1 MLGTGRGPNVYVV
14 GLRLFIVAVTAA
26 AAAFVTVV
34 PVVRAQECDTVS
46 SRTSLSAFSGAR
58 IRSLQILTQSPPGFP
73 GIARA
78 LDNFHVRTRE
88 GTVQRQIRFAA
99 GDTVDTLAVG
109 ESIRRLRRDRYLRDV
124 ELRGVRCGDQPVDLV
139 LVTRDD
145 WSVKPKLQ
153 VRSSGNSEVGVTER
167 NLFGSGRELSLHVRS
182 QQGRIG
188 IGVTFNDPW
197 FLGSR
202 VGASLGENTYRE
214 GQEWTALFRLR
225 EPTILAPWGAELGAI
240 QSTYAAPG
248 VSSDRFDR
256 ASAHLLVRRRLFAGS
271 SAVGS
276 VLAGAEGERAA
287 LRAAPDAPIVG
298 PSRVTRSFTGVSVG
312 AARAAVAYDTLTWML
327 PNDAI
332 VDVPL
337 AFEGEAV
344 VGVGRDA
351 AAAAPTV
358 HFDVWSGKAWLPSRR
373 SLVVADLWASAYAW
387 SGRWDAATFRG
398 ALAYYHAASRG
409 FWSAR
414 FTGERL
420 LDPDPDVRSFVTVDP
435 TAQLLPDRRR
445 LAEAAFGLSVERE
458 VRLRPLTRSWAL
470 DGAAF
475 AAASS
480 RWEAVAPS
488 PEHLDAGILGLGLRL
503 APARAGR
510 ATARL
515 DVGFPVLGSPL
526 LRRGPYVAI
535 GISPWWGDE
544 RHRAGRRE

>member
-1 MLGTGRGPNVYVV
+1 MLGTGRAPNVHIVELRHVV
-14 GLRLFIVAVTAA
+14 VAAAMFVTA
-26 AAAFVTVV
+26 V
-34 PVVRAQECDTVS
+34 PGVRAQQCDTVS
-46 SRTSLSAFSGAR
+46 SRTSLSTFSGAR
-58 IRSLQILTQSPPGFP
+58 IRSLRIVTQSPPGFP

-78 LDNFHVRTRE
+78 LDNLHVRTRE
-88 GTVQRQIRFAA
+88 STVERQILFAA
-99 GDTVDTLAVG
+99 GDTIDTLAVG

-139 LVTRDD
+139 LATRDD

-153 VRSSGNSEVGVTER
+153 MRSSGNSEIGVTER
-167 NLFGSGRELSLHVRS
+167 NFLGSGRELSLHVRS
-182 QQGRIG
+182 QQGRVG
-188 IGVTFNDPW
+188 IGVTLDDPW

-202 VGASLGENTYRE
+202 VGASLGEDTYRE

-225 EPTILAPWGAELGAI
+225 EPTVLAPWGAELGGI
-240 QSTYAAPG
+240 QSTYAPAG
-248 VSSDRFDR
+248 AASDRFDR
-256 ASAHLLVRRRLFAGS
+256 ASAHLLVRRRLFYGA

-276 VLAGAEGERAA
+276 LLVGAEAERAE
-287 LRAAPDAPIVG
+287 LRAAPNAPIVG
-298 PSRVTRSFTGVSVG
+298 PSLVTRSFTGLSVG

-337 AFEGEAV
+337 AFESEAV
-344 VGVGRDA
+344 VSVGRDA
-351 AAAAPTV
+351 ALDAPTLHV
-358 HFDVWSGKAWLPSRR
+358 DLWSGKAWLPSRR
-373 SLVVADLWASAYAW
+373 SLVVADLWTSAYAW
-387 SGRWDAATFRG
+387 SGRWDAATFRT
-398 ALAYYHAASRG
+398 ALAYYQAAPRG

-414 FTGERL
+414 LTAERL
-420 LDPDPDVRSFVTVDP
+420 FNPDPDVRSFVTVDP
-435 TAQLLPDRRR
+435 TAQLLPDSRR
-445 LAEAAFGLSVERE
+445 LAEAALGLSAERE

-470 DGAAF
+470 DGSVF

-480 RWEAVAPS
+480 RWDAVQPS
-488 PEHLDAGILGLGLRL
+488 PEHLDVGVLGLGLRL

-515 DVGFPVLGSPL
+515 DVGFPVVGSSL
-526 LRRGPYVAI
+526 LRKGPYIAI